1 MDVVIDNK
9 ALKQIG
15 AISQA
20 QDPKKLKPSNSS
32 VSAIFVFGDSTV
44 DPGNNNYLPTVFRS
58 DFPPY
63 GRDFLQHRPTGRF
76 SNGRLVTDFVAS
88 YLGLKEEIPPYL
100 DIELSEEDLMTG
112 VSFASAGT
120 GYDPLTPSISKVI
133 PIPNQL
139 DYFGEYLEM
148 LQPRIGMKR
157 TQDLIRRAAVVI
169 SAGTNDFL
177 VNYFALPF
185 QKQKYTVEQYQHFL
199 LLKLADFLQEVQN
212 LGFRK
217 IVVVGLPPIGCLPI
231 VITLNSHNGFQIQKR
246 GCIDTYNTV
255 ASDYNYKLRSMLAT
269 LQMSARNGVRIAY
282 ADIYQPLIDMVE
294 RPAKFGFEES
304 TNGCCG
310 TGLFEASFLCN
321 PKSLACPDASKFVF
335 FDSIHPTEK
344 TYYYVFKSLRKTID
358 DLLKD

>member
-1 MDVVIDNK
+1 MATFTTSFSFTLFFFFLLLFSILE
-9 ALKQIG
+9 A
-15 AISQA
+15 QA

-199 LLKLADFLQEVQN
+199 LLKLADFLQ
-212 LGFRK
+212 
-217 IVVVGLPPIGCLPI
+217 
-231 VITLNSHNGFQIQKR
+231 IQKR

>member
-1 MDVVIDNK
+1 MATFTTSFSFTLFFFFLLLFSILE
-9 ALKQIG
+9 A
-15 AISQA
+15 QA

-199 LLKLADFLQEVQN
+199 LLKLADFLQ
-212 LGFRK
+212 
-217 IVVVGLPPIGCLPI
+217 
-231 VITLNSHNGFQIQKR
+231 IQKR

-294 RPAKFGFEES
+294 RPAKFG
-304 TNGCCG
+304 
-310 TGLFEASFLCN
+310 AR
-321 PKSLACPDASKFVF
+321 P
-335 FDSIHPTEK
+335 
-344 TYYYVFKSLRKTID
+344 
-358 DLLKD
+358 